1 MVKLKG
7 YRDEEMIIKSFQNEN
22 DVVEYMND
30 SDRYTYDSVILS
42 GNFTSEQKQ
51 AILNI
56 EELECDVEF
65 K

>member
-51 AILNI
+51 PLLNI